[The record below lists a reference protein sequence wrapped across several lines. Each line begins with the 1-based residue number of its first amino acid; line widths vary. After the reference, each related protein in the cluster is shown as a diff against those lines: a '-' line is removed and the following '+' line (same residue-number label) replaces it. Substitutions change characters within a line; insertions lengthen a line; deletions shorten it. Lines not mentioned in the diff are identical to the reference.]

1 MIEKEYEVTGL
12 TVKAAFTE
20 AEVEQIFLPF
30 LRKLIKLRKQ
40 KGKRLVIYLA
50 GPPGT
55 GKTTLSLFLEELFKE
70 LDTKYTFQSVSMDG
84 FHHYNDYLDHHTIS
98 KGEQDIILRN
108 LKGVPESFD
117 FEKFK
122 NKIKELLHKEKI
134 DWPTYDRL
142 LHDVSDKKMSVD
154 ADIVFIEGNYLL
166 LNQEPWNELMDYC
179 DYSIFI
185 KTDLEFLKERLI
197 TRKQSGGST
206 FEEAD
211 LHYHRTDKVN
221 AELVLNQSNP
231 PDLLLYLTDEGRFNA
246 DFY

>member
-1 MIEKEYEVTGL
+1 MIEKEYVVTGL

-98 KGEQDIILRN
+98 KDGQDIILRN

-122 NKIKELLHKEKI
+122 NKTKELSQKEI
-134 DWPTYDRL
+134 VAWPIYDRL

-166 LNQEPWNELMDYC
+166 LRQEPWNELAEYC

-185 KTDLEFLKERLI
+185 DTELDFLKNRLI
-197 TRKQSGGST
+197 NRKQNGGST

-211 LHYHRTDKVN
+211 LHYHRTDKIN
-221 AELVLNQSNP
+221 AELVLNQSSP
-231 PDLLLYLTDEGRFNA
+231 ADLVFYLTDKGRFRR
-246 DFY
+246 